1 MRRSLSLAAVAVAV
15 APAALWAPPASA
27 GTPKVEVLVVGRT
40 SVLQEP
46 VKVRAGSVKVKVKGR
61 KCAVAAGTPL
71 SALAAVRAKGG
82 PSFGLKDFG
91 ACSRRAADA
100 GGLFVTKIGPDRN
113 SEQDGWVYKVDRKV
127 GSAGAGDAAGPFG
140 TGRRLKSRQRLTWF
154 WCVTQPSGG
163 CQRTLEVTFRS
174 TSVAPGASLRVGV
187 RGYDDQGR
195 SKRVAGATV
204 LLGSL
209 TATTDA
215 SGRATVTAPSAP
227 GRYKV
232 IAEGAGMVRSFPVTV
247 EVA

>member
-1 MRRSLSLAAVAVAV
+1 MRRTLSAAAAGVAAL
-15 APAALWAPPASA
+15 ALWAPPASA
-27 GTPKVEVLVVGRT
+27 GKPKIEMLVVGRT
-40 SVLQEP
+40 GVLQEP
-46 VKVRAGSVKVKVKGR
+46 VKFRVVAVNVRIKGR
-61 KCAVAAGTPL
+61 KCKLADGTPL
-71 SALAAVRAKGG
+71 GALELLRRRGG

-113 SEQDGWVYKVDRKV
+113 RDQDGWVYKVGRKV

-140 TGRRLKSRQRLTWF
+140 TGRRLQSRQRLTWF
-154 WCVTQPSGG
+154 WCVTQSEGG
-163 CQRTLEVTFRS
+163 CQRTLEVTLRN

-195 SKRVAGATV
+195 PKRVAGATV
-204 LLGSL
+204 LLGSA

-215 SGRATVTAPSAP
+215 NGRATVTAPSTP

-232 IAEGAGMVRSFPVTV
+232 IAEGAGMVRSFPVAV